1 MTVNLYVKS
10 SVEVIKFRCMQETR
24 TFDNKLIFWIIV
36 CLLLAIIPWF
46 V

>member
-1 MTVNLYVKS
+1 MVVNLPGNS
-10 SVEVIKFRCMQETR
+10 SVEDIKLRCMQETR

-36 CLLLAIIPWF
+36 SLLLAIIPWF

>member
-1 MTVNLYVKS
+1 MVVNLSWNS
-10 SVEVIKFRCMQETR
+10 SVEDIKFLCMQETR
-24 TFDNKLIFWIIV
+24 TFDNKLVFWIIV

>member
-1 MTVNLYVKS
+1 MSVNLTWNLA
-10 SVEVIKFRCMQETR
+10 VEVFKFHCMQDTR
-24 TFDNKLIFWIIV
+24 TFDSKLIFWIIV

>member
-1 MTVNLYVKS
+1 MVVNLAVTS
-10 SVEVIKFRCMQETR
+10 FVEVIKFNLMQETG
-24 TFDNKLIFWIIV
+24 TFSNKLIFWIIV

>member
-1 MTVNLYVKS
+1 MVVNLS
-10 SVEVIKFRCMQETR
+10 GNLSVEDIKFHSMQETR

>member
-1 MTVNLYVKS
+1 MLVNLTGNS
-10 SVEVIKFRCMQETR
+10 SVEDIKFRCMQESR
-24 TFDNKLIFWIIV
+24 TFNNKLIFWIIV